1 MIIANTAKITHD
13 EWLKLRK
20 TFIGGS
26 DAAAVVG
33 LSPYT
38 SKYALFWDKTGTL
51 PPKEDNEPMR
61 LGRDLE
67 DYVAK
72 RFEEKEGKKIRRDRK
87 MYVMDEHPFIGAD
100 VDRRVVGENAI
111 LECKTTSARTR
122 CKFDD
127 GEIPL
132 HWYCQCLHY
141 MNVLKAD
148 RCYLA
153 ALVMGVGFYVFT
165 IEEDVDEQ
173 ANLLSKEIDFWQEHV
188 LKGIPPETDGS
199 KATAE
204 AVKNVYSKGDG
215 TETVSLSDVQ
225 DLLAER
231 DMAKATIDDMSR
243 RVDAIES
250 EIKARLG
257 DNVRGESDGYV
268 VTWNGSTRRTVDGKK
283 LAQIAPDIYKEVT
296 KESYSRTFRV
306 IKKEA

>member
-1 MIIANTAKITHD
+1 MVIANTAKISHD
-13 EWLKLRK
+13 EWLNLRR

-33 LSPYT
+33 LNPYT
-38 SKYALFWDKTGTL
+38 SKYSLFWDKVGAL
-51 PPKEDNEPMR
+51 PPKEDTEPMR

-67 DYVAK
+67 EYVAR
-72 RFEEKEGKKIRRDRK
+72 RFMEKTGKKIRRDRK
-87 MYVMDEHPFIGAD
+87 MYVIDEYPFIGAD
-100 VDRRVVGENAI
+100 IDRRIVGENAI
-111 LECKTTSARTR
+111 LECKTTSARTK
-122 CKFDD
+122 CNFES

-141 MNVLKAD
+141 MNVVKAD

-153 ALVMGVGFYVFT
+153 VLVMGVGFYVFT

-173 ANLLSKEIDFWQEHV
+173 AKLLSKEIDFWQEHV
-188 LKGIPPETDGS
+188 LKGIPPATDGS
-199 KATAE
+199 EATVE
-204 AVKNVYSKGDG
+204 ALKNVYSKGDG
-215 TETVSLSDVQ
+215 TETVSLSDME

-231 DMAKATIDDMSR
+231 AMAKATIDDMSR

-268 VTWNGSTRRTVDGKK
+268 VTWKRTTRRPVDSAK